1 MTLIGIEEECAMTR
15 NKRTIGILLAVS
27 ASFALAGC
35 DSFEALPKNYNDDIV
50 VNKDDT
56 KIDVYDN
63 IMGVLYDG
71 ISSNKKDDVL
81 DNFIEIVAKDQF
93 GTFKEIKALVEEND
107 DTKIKAFLDAHKS
120 VYYNEKKATL
130 DDKEVTEDEYLAN
143 KYETTVDAIR
153 KERLFNF
160 YNSLVDKINETFYNQ
175 ITGKDYNDTTGKFE
189 EKRLAM
195 AHYAEGYSIDINNV
209 SLTWKEGYVTTSLKK
224 EDVSSLISFDGR
236 YDDYIERSII
246 KTVYKD
252 KLVEQYLLDNNY
264 STLGRAYGRKVNII
278 KLTRDDKYK
287 ELPSKLL
294 KAYASSYIDTGK
306 DIDFETIANAW
317 RGFRGVELDA
327 HGDVTPIPLE
337 SEEIAL
343 LKAAGFTETY
353 DGSGVFEETQYGQ
366 LVNNRKLALSAEN
379 KRSDY
384 RTEDEANAWSDLT
397 SSGTRSIEKGYNI
410 KLADLALNDYT
421 TDGWYVKNGGLT
433 DLPDAIRNRLFNI
446 NVSNELDKVVED
458 YTYQQTDY
466 LRKVNNHYYLTPA
479 ASEAGDDYNYIIYNE
494 SSSYIVEVVEAV
506 STSKLNIDGKDSY
519 VASKKGDDVLFT
531 ETVAHKLAETLGT
544 KDSYINNAYSS
555 YIEEYSL
562 VYHDSTIYDYF
573 KEKYPELFE

>member
-1 MTLIGIEEECAMTR
+1 MTR
-15 NKRTIGILLAVS
+15 NKRKAGLLLVLA
-27 ASFALAGC
+27 ASFLLTGC
-35 DSFEALPKNYNDDIV
+35 DSFEALPIRYNDDIV
-50 VNKDDT
+50 VNEDDT

-63 IMGVLYDG
+63 IMGVLYDN

-81 DNFIEIVAKDQF
+81 NNFIEIVAKDQF
-93 GTFKEIKALVEEND
+93 GTYSEIKSLVAEND
-107 DTKIKAFLDAHKS
+107 DTKIKAFIDSHKA
-120 VYYNEKKATL
+120 VYWNEKKATL
-130 DDKEVTEDEYLAN
+130 DGTEVTEDEFLAT
-143 KYETTVDAIR
+143 KFEKTVDEIR
-153 KERLFNF
+153 KARFLNF
-160 YNSLVDKINETFYNQ
+160 YNSLNEKINETFYTQ
-175 ITGKDYNDTTGKFE
+175 ITSKDYNDTTGKFE

-195 AHYAEGYSIDINNV
+195 AHYSEGYSIDVNN
-209 SLTWKEGYVTTSLKK
+209 SELTWKEGYVTTSLKK

-236 YDDYIERSII
+236 YDDYIERNIM

-278 KLTRDDKYK
+278 KLTRDDKNK

-294 KAYASSYIDTGK
+294 KAYATNYIEAGK
-306 DIDFETIANAW
+306 DIDFETVANAW
-317 RGFRGVELDA
+317 RGFRGVELKDGQLVA
-327 HGDVTPIPLE
+327 IPL
-337 SEEIAL
+337 SDDEIEL
-343 LKAAGFTETY
+343 LKAAGLEEKIITNEDGTTY
-353 DGSGVFEETQYGQ
+353 NTGIFEETQYGQ
-366 LVNNRKLALSAEN
+366 LVEKCINAIAAEG

-384 RTEDEANAWSDLT
+384 RTDEENTAWNDLT
-397 SSGTRSIEKGYNI
+397 SNGTRSIETGFNI
-410 KLADLALNDYT
+410 KLAELALNDYT

-446 NVSNELDKVVED
+446 NVSNELDKVTD
-458 YTYQQTDY
+458 SYTYNQTDY
-466 LRKVNNHYYLTPA
+466 LRKVGSHYFLTPA
-479 ASEAGDDYNYIIYNE
+479 ASEAGDNYNYIIYNE
-494 SSSYIVEVVEAV
+494 SSSYIIEVEEAV

-519 VASKKGDDVLFT
+519 VVNKKGNDPLFS
-531 ETVAHKLAETLGT
+531 ETIAHKLAETLGT

>member
-1 MTLIGIEEECAMTR
+1 MTR
-15 NKRTIGILLAVS
+15 NKRKAGLLLVLA
-27 ASFALAGC
+27 ASFLLTGC
-35 DSFEALPKNYNDDIV
+35 DSFEALPIRYNDDIV
-50 VNKDDT
+50 VNEDDT

-63 IMGVLYDG
+63 IMGVLYDN

-81 DNFIEIVAKDQF
+81 NNFIEIVAKDQF
-93 GTFKEIKALVEEND
+93 GTYSEIKDLVAEND
-107 DTKIKAFLDAHKS
+107 DTKIKAFIDSHKA
-120 VYYNEKKATL
+120 VYWNEKKATL
-130 DDKEVTEDEYLAN
+130 DGTEVTEDEFLAT
-143 KYETTVDAIR
+143 KFEKKVDEIR
-153 KERLFNF
+153 KARFLNF
-160 YNSLVDKINETFYNQ
+160 YNSLNEKINETFYTQ
-175 ITGKDYNDTTGKFE
+175 ITSKDYNDTTGKFE

-195 AHYAEGYSIDINNV
+195 AHYSEGYSIDVNN
-209 SLTWKEGYVTTSLKK
+209 SELTWKEGYVTTSLKK

-236 YDDYIERSII
+236 YDDYIERNIM

-278 KLTRDDKYK
+278 KLTRDDKNK

-294 KAYASSYIDTGK
+294 KAYATNYIEAGK
-306 DIDFETIANAW
+306 DIDFETVANAW
-317 RGFRGVELDA
+317 RGFRGVELKDGHLVA
-327 HGDVTPIPLE
+327 IPLSDDE
-337 SEEIAL
+337 VEL
-343 LKAAGFTETY
+343 LKAAGLEEKTITNEDGTTY
-353 DGSGVFEETQYGQ
+353 STGIFEETQFGQ
-366 LVNNRKLALSAEN
+366 LVEKYTNAIAAEG

-384 RTEDEANAWSDLT
+384 RTDEENTAWNDLT
-397 SSGTRSIEKGYNI
+397 SNGTRSIETGFNI
-410 KLADLALNDYT
+410 KLAELALNDYT

-446 NVSNELDKVVED
+446 NVSNELDKVTD
-458 YTYQQTDY
+458 SYTYNQTDY
-466 LRKVNNHYYLTPA
+466 LRKVGSHYFLTPA
-479 ASEAGDDYNYIIYNE
+479 ASEAGDNYNYIIYNE
-494 SSSYIVEVVEAV
+494 SSSYIIEVEEAV

-519 VASKKGDDVLFT
+519 VVNKKGNDPLFS
-531 ETVAHKLAETLGT
+531 ETIAHKLAETLGT